1 MSLGVQL
8 SLLAW
13 GTLVGLDLV
22 SVLQTMIARPLVAG
36 TVAGLIVGDPVA
48 GLSLG
53 VLFELFQYDIL
64 PVGAV
69 RYPEYGPA
77 TIAAV
82 AAAGFVTG
90 AAGIGIGALVGLVT
104 ATIGE
109 SSLHLLRRVN
119 ARAIHDADGGLE
131 TGDVGLLIRLHAAGI
146 ARDALRAALV
156 TGIGLTLAWV
166 GRHVIA
172 RGLTLHEAMAIA
184 AAAVA
189 AAIAGGTSGSLRT
202 VATGPAFRWFAV
214 GVGGGALVLWL
225 R

>member
-1 MSLGVQL
+1 MSFGVELG
-8 SLLAW
+8 LLAW

-36 TVAGLIVGDPVA
+36 TVAGLIVGDPLA
-48 GLSLG
+48 GLAMGL
-53 VLFELFQYDIL
+53 LFELFQYDIL

-82 AAAGFVTG
+82 AAGQLMGG
-90 AAGIGIGALVGLVT
+90 APGIGIGAFIGLVT
-104 ATIGE
+104 AMVGG
-109 SSLHLLRRVN
+109 SSLHILRRVN

-131 TGDVGLLIRLHAAGI
+131 TGDVRLLIRLHAAGI

-156 TGIGLTLAWV
+156 TAFGLGLAWV
-166 GRHVIA
+166 ARHVIA
-172 RGLTLHEAMAIA
+172 RGLTLHEAMALA
-184 AAAVA
+184 AAACA
-189 AAIAGGTSGSLRT
+189 AALAASASGVLRT
-202 VATGPAFRWFAV
+202 VAAGPAFRWFAL
-214 GVGGGALVLWL
+214 GVGGGALVVWL